1 MSFLSEYRDATFSM
15 AGQKQMKLVGQW
27 MKTSPIPFFAELR
40 QYSPILHTPKFILVS
55 RYPDVREV
63 LGNEKIFSV
72 RVYADRMDPV
82 AGPFML
88 ARDGTIFNER
98 DKAVMKVMLRQDDL
112 SKVRT
117 IVGRLT
123 ESNLDTFK
131 DSRGIELVNAVS
143 RRVPLQLCGDYFGFP
158 GPDVESLMRW
168 SKATQMDMFRNPT
181 QDPQIHEESVQ
192 AGREMR
198 EFLKHYI
205 PQQRAAI
212 AIDPSLD
219 DIVSRL
225 LKTQFPEVIGFDE
238 ERILANSMGLLIG
251 AGETTSQAVIQVL
264 DQWFQRPEIFASATR
279 AARSGDDQQ
288 LGQYVWE
295 ALRFNPISP
304 GIARFCEEDYT
315 IAKGTDRE
323 TLIPKGTVVLAATQS
338 AMFDERE
345 VCKPDE
351 FLIDRPSYHYLHFGY
366 GHHLCLGYY
375 VGLVMIPEIL
385 KRLLLRAG
393 LCRASGSA
401 GQIDYKGGP
410 FPEEFWVQYS

>member
-1 MSFLSEYRDATFSM
+1 MSFLSEYRDAAFSL
-15 AGQKQMKLVGQW
+15 AGQKQMGLVGQW
-27 MKTSPIPFFAELR
+27 MKTNPISFFAELR
-40 QYSPILHTPKFILVS
+40 QYRPILHTPKFILVT

-63 LGNEKIFSV
+63 LGHEKIFSV

-98 DKAVMKVMLRQDDL
+98 DKAVMTIMFRRDDL
-112 SKVRT
+112 PKIQTLVE
-117 IVGRLT
+117 RLT

-131 DSRGIELVNAVS
+131 EPKGIELVKAIS
-143 RRVPLQLCGDYFGFP
+143 RRVPLQICGDYFGFP

-168 SKATQMDMFRNPT
+168 SRATQMDMFRNPT
-181 QDPQIHEESVQ
+181 ADTHIHEESVQ

-212 AIDPSLD
+212 AKDPSLD
-219 DIVSRL
+219 DILSRL

-238 ERILANSMGLLIG
+238 ERILANTMGLLIG

-264 DQWFQRPEIFASATR
+264 DQWFQRPEILASAIKV
-279 AARSGDDQQ
+279 AQCGDDQK

-323 TLIPKGTVVLAATQS
+323 TLIPKGSVVFAATQS

-345 VCKPDE
+345 VNYPEK
-351 FLIDRPSYHYLHFGY
+351 FRIDRPPFHYFHFGY

-385 KRLLLRAG
+385 KRLLLRPG
-393 LCRASGSA
+393 LCRASGDA
-401 GQIDYKGGP
+401 GQINYKGGP